1 MRARQGR
8 GRRMGGAGAAMLSLV
23 ALLAS
28 CGPLVKIGEPPAT
41 PARLYALRAAAPG
54 DALPASATGGAPG
67 TALRTIVVEA
77 PLPAAALRT
86 LRIPVVTGDTS
97 LAWLKD
103 AQWLEPPARQFQGLL
118 LDMLA
123 TQPGLAALD
132 ARLHSGPA
140 QLRLA
145 GSLDSLGVDVRDPSR
160 PVARVRYTAVLSGA
174 RGALVATAPFEAA
187 RPVDPASPESVVRG
201 LSEAAQEAARA
212 AARWAAVQRPA

>member
-1 MRARQGR
+1 MTSVRS
-8 GRRMGGAGAAMLSLV
+8 AMLALA
-23 ALLAS
+23 ALLAG
-28 CGPLVKIGEPPAT
+28 CGPLVKIGEPPIT
-41 PARLYALRAAAPG
+41 PVRLYALRAAAPG
-54 DALPASATGGAPG
+54 DALPASAVGATPG
-67 TALRTIVVEA
+67 AVLRTVVVEA
-77 PLPAAALRT
+77 PLPAASLRT

-118 LDMLA
+118 LDMLSA
-123 TQPGLAALD
+123 QPGLAALD

-145 GSLDSLGVDVRDPSR
+145 GSLDSLGVDVRNPAR

-174 RGALVATAPFEAA
+174 RGVLVATAPFDAA

-212 AARWAAVQRPA
+212 AALWAAAQRPT

>member
-1 MRARQGR
+1 MRLGQGR
-8 GRRMGGAGAAMLSLV
+8 GARTVHARAAMLMLA
-23 ALLAS
+23 ALLAG

-54 DALPASATGGAPG
+54 DAGPASVPGA
-67 TALRTIVVEA
+67 ALRTVVVEA

-123 TQPGLAALD
+123 AQPGIAAID

-140 QLRLA
+140 QLRLT
-145 GSLDSLGVDVRDPSR
+145 GTLDSLGVDVRDASR
-160 PVARVRYTAVLSGA
+160 PVARVRFTAVLSGA

-187 RPVDPASPESVVRG
+187 RPVDPASPDSVVRG

-212 AARWAAVQRPA
+212 AALWAAAQRPA